1 MNKQLFMVVI
11 AWATFP
17 LANLTQADSLL
28 GLYGGISSWEQSY
41 DGTIQ
46 DLDITGGGDEIDFN
60 NDLGL
65 DEEKGN
71 VIYIALEHGVPV
83 LPNVKVQNTEIETVA
98 TGNPSKTIN
107 YGGETFDVSD
117 TITTDADLSHTDVT
131 MYYQVLDSW
140 LSLDIGVTLRLFDGF
155 INITSDL
162 DGNAASEDFNALVP
176 LLYAKARFD
185 LPLSGAYA
193 GIHANALGD
202 GDNMFVDF
210 QATIGYESSLGAGVE
225 LGFRSLDLELDDID
239 DVAIDLTIEGAFIGV
254 FYHL

>member
-1 MNKQLFMVVI
+1 MNNKLFMVVI

-131 MYYQVLDSW
+131 MYYQVLDNW

-155 INITSDL
+155 INITSDI
-162 DGNAASEDFNALVP
+162 DGNAASEDF
-176 LLYAKARFD
+176 
-185 LPLSGAYA
+185 LSL
-193 GIHANALGD
+193 IH
-202 GDNMFVDF
+202 
-210 QATIGYESSLGAGVE
+210 I
-225 LGFRSLDLELDDID
+225 
-239 DVAIDLTIEGAFIGV
+239 
-254 FYHL
+254 

>member
-1 MNKQLFMVVI
+1 MNKRFFMAAI

-17 LANLTQADSLL
+17 LASLTQADSLL

-83 LPNVKVQNTEIETVA
+83 FPNVKVQNTDIETVA

-107 YGGETFDVSD
+107 YGGETFQVSD

-131 MYYQVLDSW
+131 MYYQVLDNW
-140 LSLDIGVTLRLFDGF
+140 LSLDIGVTVRLFDGF
-155 INITSDL
+155 INITSEIGDS
-162 DGNAASEDFNALVP
+162 ASEDFNALVP
-176 LLYAKARFD
+176 LLYTKARFD

-193 GIHANALGD
+193 DIYANALGD

-225 LGFRSLDLELDDID
+225 IGFRSLDLELDDID
-239 DVAIDLTIEGAFIGV
+239 DVAIDLTIDGAFVGV

>member
-1 MNKQLFMVVI
+1 MTKRFFMAAI
-11 AWATFP
+11 AWATLP

-28 GLYGGISSWEQSY
+28 GLYGGISSWEHSY

-46 DLDITGGGDEIDFN
+46 DLNITGGGDEIDFN
-60 NDLGL
+60 SDLGL

-107 YGGETFDVSD
+107 YGGETFQVSD

-131 MYYQVLDSW
+131 MYYQVLDNW

-155 INITSDL
+155 INITSEIGDS
-162 DGNAASEDFNALVP
+162 ASEDFNALLP
-176 LLYAKARFD
+176 LLYAKARLD

-193 GIHANALGD
+193 DIHANALGD
-202 GDNMFVDF
+202 GDNMFIDF
-210 QATIGYESSLGAGVE
+210 QATIGYESGLGAGVE

-239 DVAIDLTIEGAFIGV
+239 DVAIDLTIDGAFIGV